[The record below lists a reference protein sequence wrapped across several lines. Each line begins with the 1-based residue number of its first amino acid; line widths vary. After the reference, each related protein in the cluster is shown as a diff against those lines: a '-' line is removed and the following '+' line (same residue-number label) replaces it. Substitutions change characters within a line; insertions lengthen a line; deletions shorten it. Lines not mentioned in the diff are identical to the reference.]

1 MSPFKLTSIA
11 AALVVASTTAL
22 AKSPD
27 QRAIEYAQSVADR
40 SAVQQPKAA
49 ASAGNGSI
57 LSALQTVLSSLVK
70 KEGTQ

>member
-1 MSPFKLTSIA
+1 MSPFKLTSLA
-11 AALVVASTTAL
+11 AALVVASATAM

-27 QRAIEYAQSVADR
+27 QRAIEHAQAVADQ
-40 SAVQQPKAA
+40 SSVQQPKAA
-49 ASAGNGSI
+49 AGTGNGSI